1 MGEASLTTG
10 EMDGIAEHVR
20 STDKTLAVIR
30 TEHAPS
36 ELTSLFAAVSSACG
50 VALQRNMWSPNSDFG
65 FAQFYSNGKMLVLL
79 YIGGPRTELVSV
91 SDTDDVFVE
100 EVEETIFSSNIQSSS
115 IRDGL

>member
-1 MGEASLTTG
+1 MGEASLTEKELET
-10 EMDGIAEHVR
+10 IAGHVR
-20 STDKTLAVIR
+20 SAPKTLAVIR

-36 ELTSLFAAVSSACG
+36 ELGHLFDEVSRTCG

-65 FAQFYSNGKMLVLL
+65 FAHFYSNGKMLVLL
-79 YIGGPRTELVSV
+79 YIGGPGTELVSV
-91 SDTDDVFVE
+91 SETDDVFVE